1 MSQRKKVCS
10 MASART
16 INAPGIELREI
27 DRSKYGFQDNSLPN
41 APVVLVT
48 GVASKGENYVP

>member
-1 MSQRKKVCS
+1 

-48 GVASKGENYVP
+48 GVASKGENYIP